1 VTLAEATAP
10 ACVICHRGLYADE
23 FGRYACRPCERRIDG
38 DLLAIT
44 GPGGLYAR
52 TCLRTTPGKGSSGP
66 AVSMT
71 RTPGTPTNLDVL
83 SYISSGGLVSELET
97 WVEDWST
104 YGLAR
109 PCQGGRLQHRVDWAV
124 GTLRLNLARAV
135 ERHPA
140 IDDFAAEVAKIR
152 RRCEGIISQ
161 ERAPR
166 RFGVLCQCEAE
177 ISITLNTPNARC
189 PGCSAEYGHSE
200 LMDLPLA
207 DRRIAA

>member
-1 VTLAEATAP
+1 MNESTTCL
-10 ACVICHRGLYADE
+10 ICHRGLHADE
-23 FGRYACRPCERRIDG
+23 LGRYACHPCERRIDR
-38 DLLAIT
+38 DLMAIA
-44 GPGGLYAR
+44 GPTGLYAR
-52 TCLRTTPGKGSSGP
+52 VSLRITPGSGGGGP

-83 SYISSGGLVSELET
+83 SYISSGGLVSELES

-140 IDDFAAEVAKIR
+140 IDDFAVELAKIR
-152 RRCEGIISQ
+152 RRCEGVISQ
-161 ERAPR
+161 ERTPR
-166 RFGVLCQCEAE
+166 RFGVLCPCSQ
-177 ISITLNTPNARC
+177 TLRVTLDTPGCRC
-189 PGCSAEYGHSE
+189 PQCGTQYGHSE
-200 LMDLPLA
+200 VMDLPLA
-207 DRRIAA
+207 ERRIAA